1 MPFVGT
7 KIFSQSN
14 STSASSTPAK
24 WNLQDYLLVSPSLYE
39 LLGPDLFPGS
49 TLHTRTLTKTKKL
62 RKLSIEIIRR
72 HTECL
77 AVLSFLLHHDST
89 ISDDVKTKVGNLL
102 KRKLLKGL
110 TFKEVRIEWSG
121 SEAQDNSKY

>member
-1 MPFVGT
+1 
-7 KIFSQSN
+7 
-14 STSASSTPAK
+14 
-24 WNLQDYLLVSPSLYE
+24 
-39 LLGPDLFPGS
+39 
-49 TLHTRTLTKTKKL
+49 
-62 RKLSIEIIRR
+62 
-72 HTECL
+72 
-77 AVLSFLLHHDST
+77 VLSFLLHHDST